1 MPNALAEIVAA
12 PDRLRAIAEAGLL
25 DALPDEVFDRL
36 TRLACR
42 ITGAPSAVV
51 SLVDDRR
58 QVFLSQFGRS
68 APPGHENEV
77 PLSASFCQHVVA
89 GAEPL
94 VITDALTH
102 PLVHDNDAAL
112 DGSVRSYAG
121 MPLRSPDGHVLGSFC
136 AFGPTPHEWSPDQL
150 AVLADLAMAVETEI
164 ALRQSLRERDRL
176 AAIKENLL
184 AVVSHELRNPL
195 TGLLGALKLRAA
207 RDGATVDPLLRIALS
222 SAERMLRL
230 TNDLL
235 DFDHVERGGV
245 EITLAPVRCHEALA
259 AAVESYGALATEAGC
274 VLRVGTANGTLRGD
288 ADRIQQ
294 VLGNLIGNA
303 VKFTPPGGVVELASA
318 IEGDVV
324 RIDVRDQGRGI
335 PPEMRDRIFEPFAQV
350 EAADRTKKGG
360 AGLGLAITR
369 SLVER
374 MGGTVA
380 VTSEVGKGSTFSVR
394 LPGWGAMD

>member
-1 MPNALAEIVAA
+1 MPNAPAGLVAA
-12 PDRLRAIAEAGLL
+12 PERLRAIAASGLL

-58 QVFLSQFGRS
+58 QLFLSRFGCP
-68 APPGHENEV
+68 APDEDAGAV
-77 PLSASFCQHVVA
+77 PLSASICQHVVA

-102 PLVHDNDAAL
+102 PLVHDNDATL

-121 MPLRSPDGHVLGSFC
+121 MPLRSPDGQVLGAFC

-150 AVLADLAMAVETEI
+150 GVLADLAVAVESEI
-164 ALRQSLRERDRL
+164 ALRHALRERDRL
-176 AAIKENLL
+176 AALKDQLL
-184 AVVSHELRNPL
+184 AIVSHELRSPL
-195 TGLLGALKLRAA
+195 TGLLGALKLRLA
-207 RDGATVDPLLRIALS
+207 RDGDAADPLLRIALT

-245 EITLAPVRCHEALA
+245 EIALAQVPCADALRAAVETYAALA
-259 AAVESYGALATEAGC
+259 AEAGC
-274 VLRVGTANGTLRGD
+274 ALRICASDGTVR
-288 ADRIQQ
+288 ADPDRLQQ
-294 VLGNLIGNA
+294 VLGNLVGNA
-303 VKFTPPGGVVELASA
+303 LKFTPAGGAVELSSHL
-318 IEGDVV
+318 EGERV
-324 RIDVRDQGRGI
+324 RLDVRDEGRGI
-335 PPEMRDRIFEPFAQV
+335 PPAMLERIFEPFAQV
-350 EAADRTKKGG
+350 EAADRTGKGG
-360 AGLGLAITR
+360 AGLGLVITR

-374 MGGTVA
+374 MGGSIA
-380 VTSEVGKGSTFSVR
+380 VTSAAGKGSTFSVH
-394 LPGWGAMD
+394 LPAG